1 MKVFIIALS
10 SAYNFYSVLSVLDN
24 FCVVDAVVVVIVV
37 VAFVVI
43 VVVVVVVVRDLRR
56 NRVIK
61 FVM

>member
-10 SAYNFYSVLSVLDN
+10 SAYNIYFVLSVFDN
-24 FCVVDAVVVVIVV
+24 FCVVYAVVV
-37 VAFVVI
+37 FVVI
-43 VVVVVVVVRDLRR
+43 VVVVVVVSDLRR